1 MVNVLIGLIGL
12 GLVVFIHEL
21 GHLVAAKWAGVNVE
35 AFSVGWGRKI
45 WSFTRGGTE
54 YRISWLPIGGYCKM
68 QGDQALNRAWQERSA
83 QIDVQEGDFYAA
95 RPWKRIIILIAGP
108 AVNFIFAV
116 IVFAV
121 ATIIG
126 QSIQT
131 FPNRIVLASDYDA
144 PASVATR
151 AGLETGDRV
160 VAIDGESVETF
171 RDLQTMIGQSA
182 DRELM
187 LTVLRNGEERR
198 ISLTPELDPAT
209 GIGFIGVYPWV
220 EPVVAAVGEDT
231 PAAIAGIQAGDRIVA
246 VRLESPEPQSRE
258 NATVSVTTTEVDE
271 IAVPHSIAVE
281 HAVMNAG
288 NRRVSVR
295 ADRDGRMRE
304 FVVVPEVDENGVVR
318 LGISYE
324 TIEVAP
330 PEYGIIGGA
339 VEGFRQATQTLY
351 LSIRGIGLL
360 FSGVDVNQAVM
371 GPVRITYLVGEVATA
386 GLASGIGRGI
396 LSFFN
401 FLSFISV
408 TLFFMNLLPIPV
420 LDGGQ
425 ILLTVVEMMRRKP
438 LNPRVIYRLQV
449 VGSVIII
456 GLMFF
461 AFFNDILFFARG

>member
-21 GHLVAAKWAGVNVE
+21 GHLVAAKWAGVTVE

-68 QGDQALNRAWQERSA
+68 QGEQALSRAWQDRSA
-83 QIDVQEGDFYAA
+83 HIDVREGDFYAA
-95 RPWKRIIILIAGP
+95 RPWKRIVILIAGP

-116 IVFAV
+116 IVFAIV
-121 ATIIG
+121 SIIG

-151 AGLETGDRV
+151 AGLETGDRIL
-160 VAIDGESVETF
+160 AIDGESVETF
-171 RDLQTMIGQSA
+171 RDLQTTIGQSA
-182 DRELM
+182 DRELI
-187 LTVLRNGEERR
+187 LTVLRDGAEREV
-198 ISLTPELDPAT
+198 SLVPDLDPAT

-220 EPVVAAVGEDT
+220 EPVVAAVGADT

-246 VRLESPEPQSRE
+246 VRLESPEAASRE
-258 NATVSVTTTEVDE
+258 DSTVSVTSDGVRE
-271 IAVPHSIAVE
+271 IDTPHSIAIE
-281 HAVMNAG
+281 HAMATAG

-295 ADRDGRMRE
+295 AERDGRVRE
-304 FVVVPEVDENGVVR
+304 LAVVPEVDENGAVR

-330 PEYGIIGGA
+330 PEYGLVGGA
-339 VEGFRQATQTLY
+339 VEGFRQAAQTLR

-371 GPVRITYLVGEVATA
+371 GPVRITYLVGEVATT
-386 GLASGIGRGI
+386 GLASGIGRGL

-401 FLSFISV
+401 FLSFISI

-425 ILLTVVEMMRRKP
+425 ILLTVVEIMRRKP

>member
-21 GHLVAAKWAGVNVE
+21 GHLVAAKWAGVHVE

-54 YRISWLPIGGYCKM
+54 YRISWLPIGGSCKM
-68 QGDQALNRAWQERSA
+68 QGEQALSRAWQDRSA
-83 QIDVQEGDFYAA
+83 HIEVQEGDFYAA

-108 AVNFIFAV
+108 AVNFLFAV

-131 FPNRIVLASDYDA
+131 FPNRVVLASDYDA
-144 PASVATR
+144 PASVATT
-151 AGLETGDRV
+151 AGLETGDRI
-160 VAIDGESVETF
+160 VAIDGESVNTF
-171 RDLQTMIGQSA
+171 RDLQTTIGQSA
-182 DRELM
+182 DRELS
-187 LTVLRNGEERR
+187 LTILRNGTEREM
-198 ISLTPELDPAT
+198 SLTPELDPAT

-220 EPVVAAVGEDT
+220 EPIVAVVGDDT

-246 VRLESPEPQSRE
+246 VRLESPQTSPQE
-258 NATVSVTTTEVDE
+258 NETVSVTAPGTGEMVT
-271 IAVPHSIAVE
+271 PHSIAIE
-281 HAVMNAG
+281 HAVATAG
-288 NRRVSVR
+288 SRRVFLQVQ
-295 ADRDGRMRE
+295 RE
-304 FVVVPEVDENGVVR
+304 EGLRELAVVPEVDESGAVR
-318 LGISYE
+318 LGISYQ
-324 TIEVAP
+324 TLVVDS
-330 PEYGIIGGA
+330 PEYGFVGGV
-339 VEGFRQATQTLY
+339 VEGFRQAAQTLY

-360 FSGVDVNQAVM
+360 FSGVDVNRAVM

-386 GLASGIGRGI
+386 GLAAGIGRGI

-401 FLSFISV
+401 FLSFISI

-425 ILLTVVEMMRRKP
+425 IVLTIVEMVRQKP